1 MNKDINNPYRMLEK
15 SSNWPIL
22 YDATTHYVK
31 NLNAVF
37 VRGVQDNDMS
47 IVKVTRQQILNFYST
62 TVYCCD
68 IFDLFKN
75 FIVILIVSLTH

>member
-15 SSNWPIL
+15 SSNWSIL
-22 YDATTHYVK
+22 HDATTHYVK

-47 IVKVTRQQILNFYST
+47 IAKVTRQQILNFCST

-68 IFDLFKN
+68 NFDLFKN